1 MKYSG
6 QIILILLSFG
16 FNFNLNANENIIYA
30 TKIDSFKHLNDHLG
44 KFYGLVDGKYRI
56 RGFNNIDSNG
66 NVLYSNKEGSAWV
79 GTYVKNKNVY
89 WKGYYKHTYKDGNI
103 LYQYI
108 EYDNGGNYKTIKS
121 NLITKEEF
129 DLVLKYI
136 FLDTDLPF
144 DFSKKY
150 LISKKSAIFK
160 TILSK

>member
-30 TKIDSFKHLNDHLG
+30 NKIDSFKHLNDHLG

-56 RGFNNIDSNG
+56 RGFDDIDTNG
-66 NVLYSNKEGSAWV
+66 NVLYSDKEGSAWV

-89 WKGYYKHTYKDGNI
+89 WKGYYKHSYKNGDI
-103 LYQYI
+103 LYQYM
-108 EYDNGGNYKTIKS
+108 EYDDEGNYNTIRN

-136 FLDTDLPF
+136 FLDIELPF

-150 LISKKSAIFK
+150 SASKNSIILT
-160 TILSK
+160 TILSR